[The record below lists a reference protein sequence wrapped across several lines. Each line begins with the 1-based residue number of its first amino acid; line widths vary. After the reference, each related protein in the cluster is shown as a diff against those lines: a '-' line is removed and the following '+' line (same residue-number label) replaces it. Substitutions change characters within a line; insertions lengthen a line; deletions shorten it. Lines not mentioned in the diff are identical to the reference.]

1 MKMNNINNDNDY
13 AYNTDKSLSVLRKH
27 ASEDFEFPIDFS
39 DTLFTLTIKNTSSK
53 ENVGDIISKM
63 IVINEERLINL
74 HTLSKVL
81 AYMDINELN
90 IFSIDNDNLSDTI
103 NITEVNNGC
112 KTNYTEVK
120 PDVFTRLLNYNGNN
134 FLEYNKYSLYLLR
147 GGNYIGIKNL
157 FSSINHNSVNLGRW
171 RESES
176 SYIKSLGSQIKL
188 LYNGYV

>member
-1 MKMNNINNDNDY
+1 
-13 AYNTDKSLSVLRKH
+13 
-27 ASEDFEFPIDFS
+27 
-39 DTLFTLTIKNTSSK
+39 
-53 ENVGDIISKM
+53 
-63 IVINEERLINL
+63 
-74 HTLSKVL
+74 
-81 AYMDINELN
+81 MDINELN